1 MLTPELEKV
10 LLNYNE
16 GLALYKQRKWTEART
31 CFQAALD
38 AKPDDGPSKLYV
50 ERCDHFLENP
60 PPEDWDGVFTMTTK

>member
-1 MLTPELEKV
+1 MLTPELEQV
-10 LLNYNE
+10 LQKYNE
-16 GLALYKQRKWTEART
+16 GLDLYKKRKWTEARA